1 MSLNAVFS
9 LLKSRN
15 IALLEEEGE
24 LVIRAPQ
31 GAMDEDLLARLKL
44 HKQGLLTALRNGRDV
59 SITPQML
66 TLVELS
72 QEEIDAIVANVDGGA
87 ANIQDIYPLAPLQ
100 EGILFH
106 HLLESQGDPYVTRT
120 QIVFENRRYLDHF
133 LAALQ
138 TVIERHD
145 ILRSAMHW
153 QGLRQ
158 PVQVVQRRAKLP
170 VHDLYGGDA
179 EARLSATTDPRQCR
193 MNLQQAPLLQV
204 YIAAEQDGLGWR
216 LVLLNHHLID
226 DNYTL
231 QLVLSE
237 IRLLLAG
244 RGDELRAPLPYR
256 NFIAR
261 MRRTSQAEHEAYFR
275 EQLSDVYETTAPFG
289 LLNVQ
294 GDGGKVEEATLR
306 LDTELS
312 RRIRDT
318 ARSCSVS
325 PAGLLHA
332 AWAVVMGR
340 CSGRDD
346 VVFGTVLSGRLHGGA
361 GAERAVGMFINTL
374 PIRVPLG
381 RHACREVVALTH
393 RRLNSLLAHEQAS
406 LATAQ
411 RCSAVPS
418 GTPLFTTLINYRH
431 AAIVEADDKA
441 LMAWEGARV
450 LFSEER
456 SNYPLTLAV
465 DDFGDDFALT
475 VQAAPGIDPL
485 RIADYMRTV
494 AEGLDDALRH
504 DPDKAVAEIAML
516 SAAEKRRLLFDWN
529 ATEVDY
535 PESSCLQAL
544 FEAQVERTPNAVA
557 LSFED
562 NSLTYAELN
571 AKANRLAHYL
581 IEHGVGPD
589 VLVGICIERSLE
601 MVIGL
606 LGVLKAG
613 GAYVPIDPHYPEER
627 LRYMLDDAGVSLLLT
642 RSGLAELTDFDRQRS
657 FYLDADWLQAAFYP
671 AHNPAVRN
679 RSQDLAYIIYTSGS
693 TGQPKGVAVAHGN
706 ALHSTQA
713 RFAYYADPVRAYLL
727 LSSFAFDSSVAGIF
741 WTLGQ
746 GGCLCLPS
754 EEAGKDPAALAA
766 LIERQRVSHL
776 LALPSLYTLLLEQA
790 SEKLKSL
797 KAAIVAGE
805 ACATEVVKRHF
816 AILPV
821 VKLYNE
827 YGPTEGTVWS
837 SVYQAGSDDLDRT
850 LAIGRPVANVRL
862 YILGKSL
869 NPLPVGVAGE
879 LYIGG
884 AGIVR
889 GYLNRPELTAE
900 RFIPDPFQ
908 AGGGRLYKTGDLARY
923 RADGAIEFLG
933 RIDHQVKIRGFRIEL
948 GEIEAELLKQPAV
961 KEVVVVA
968 REEQPGDKR
977 LVAYLVEDQHGA
989 LVIDEL
995 KVQLKQALPN
1005 YMVPSAFVVLDEMPL
1020 SANGKLDRK
1029 KLPAPDI
1036 GEQLKKPYVAPRTE
1050 TETLL
1055 AEIWREVLGV
1065 EKVGVEDDFFE
1076 LGGHSLLATQLA
1088 SRVAKCFSIDLP
1100 LRSVF
1105 EAGNVATLAEII
1117 DDEKRAH
1124 PGVAMNE
1131 DKFTI
1136 AAAMRSA
1143 PIPLSFA
1150 QQRLWFLDQLEPDSP
1165 LYNIPVALRLSG
1177 RLDLAALRQSFSEI
1191 VRRHEVLRTIFE
1203 TGEDG
1208 EPVQKILPSLTLEI
1222 DSVDLTS
1229 TDRPCVW
1236 QALCRDEAAKPF
1248 DLRRGPLIRAGLL
1261 MLDDS
1266 GDSQDAILM
1275 LTVHHIV
1282 SDGWSSAVLVKEFAA
1297 LYRAFARHQ
1306 ASPLAELPIQ
1316 YADFACWQRHWLSG
1330 EELDRQIGYWR
1341 ERLQGASGVLELP
1354 TDRPRPAL
1362 KTYRGAHFGFEIPPA
1377 LALQARAVSNR
1388 YNVSLFMLLLSVFK
1402 LLLSRHSGQTDLC
1415 VGTPFANRNRQ
1426 EIEDLIGFFVNTLV
1440 LRSDLSANPP
1450 FAELLEQI
1458 RATVLDAQNHQDL
1471 PFEKLVEALQ
1481 PTRDP
1486 SRSPLFQVMFV
1497 LQNRDNLTLS
1507 LPDVEVAVLE
1517 DDSRTAKF
1525 DLTLHIQ
1532 DWPDGRLGGS
1542 FEYNNDLFDA
1552 ETMARL
1558 ARHYLILLQA
1568 ALECPQTRIFELP
1581 LLTDGEKRQL
1591 LQEWNAT
1598 EVEYPQGRCIHQLFE
1613 AQVEKTPD
1621 AVALSFEDS
1630 SLTYAE
1636 LNVKANQLA
1645 HALIDRGV
1653 GPDVLVGICIERSLE
1668 MVIGLLGILKAGG
1681 AYVPLDPHYPEE
1693 RLRYMLDDAG
1703 VSLLLTRQGLTE
1715 MLAGNNRGVGYAPR
1729 ALAEPGVGA
1738 GPVRGAYPTDDVG
1751 RRPRPLPAG
1760 EGRGEG
1766 ALKTLCLDSDWP
1778 AIAPCPEHNPEPC
1791 NHPLDL
1797 AYIIYTSGSTGQPK
1811 GVAVAHGNALHSTQ
1825 ARFAYYADPVR
1836 AYLLLSSF
1844 AFDSSVAGIF
1854 WTLGQGGC
1862 LCLPKDEAG
1871 KDPVALADLIE
1882 RHGVSHLL
1890 ALPSLYTLLLE
1901 QASEKLDSLKA
1912 AIVAGEACAT
1922 EVVKRHFAALPAVKL
1937 YNEYGPT
1944 EATVWSSVYQASLD
1958 DLDRPLAIGRPIG
1971 NVRLYILDSYL
1982 NPAPVGV
1989 AGELYI
1995 GGAGIVRGY
2004 LNRPA
2009 LSAERFIPDPFQAGG
2024 GRLYKT
2030 GDLARYRADG
2040 AIEFL
2045 GRIDHQ
2051 VKIRGFRIELGE
2063 IEARLLQHPDVKEA
2077 AVLAREDQPGDKRLV
2092 AYLVEDQL
2100 GTLVIDELKVQL
2112 KQTLPDYMVPSAFVV
2127 LDEMP
2132 LSANGKLD
2140 RKKLPAPDIGE
2151 QLRKP
2156 YVAPRTETET
2166 LLAEIWREVLG
2177 VEKVGVEDDFFE
2189 LGGHSLLATQLAFAV
2204 QNRLRL
2210 PFPVKAVLEK
2220 PTVAEQAGWLSGEA
2234 DEESLDLQ
2242 VEAGLGSDILPL
2254 PAKPAELGQSRAL
2267 LLTGATGFLGAFLLA
2282 DLLEQTQA
2290 HVYCLIRAADEAQA
2304 FSRLEKQLARYD
2316 LLERIDWRR
2325 VIPVCGDLAS
2335 ECLGLSEDR
2344 YREIAAGVDAIFHN
2358 GALVNFVQPY
2368 RALKA
2373 ANVSGSVEVL
2383 RLAATERPKAIHY
2396 VSTLSVFAGNPSNP
2410 QGFTETDEP
2419 RLSDALVGGYAQ
2431 SKWVAEAILRKASLR
2446 GFQVAVYRPA
2456 TVAGDSRNG
2465 VWNTDDFLCRVFKG
2479 CIQMGLAPEVDSRL
2493 DMAPV
2498 DFVSGAIVALA
2509 QETDVAG
2516 GVFHLNH
2523 PYPPTANA
2531 WFDWFIAAGFPLR
2544 KVSTRQWR
2552 AAMLAAAETIA
2563 DFALAPLLTL
2573 FAEEAEPDGAADSD
2587 EAAGYDCSATQRRL
2601 AARGMA
2607 YQPIEDTLLARYRDY
2622 FVRSGWIDA
2631 GKIEKNG
2638 E

>member
-31 GAMDEDLLARLKL
+31 GAMDEDLLAQLKL
-44 HKQGLLTALRNGRDV
+44 HKQGLLTALRNGHDV

-72 QEEIDAIVANVDGGA
+72 QEEIDAIVANVDGGG

-170 VHDLYGGDA
+170 VHDLSGGDA
-179 EARLSATTDPRQCR
+179 EARLSAATDPRQWR
-193 MNLQQAPLLQV
+193 MNLQQAPLLHV
-204 YIAAEQDGLGWR
+204 YIAAEQDGSGWR

-244 RGDELRAPLPYR
+244 RGGELPAPLPYR

-275 EQLSDVYETTAPFG
+275 EQLGDVYETTAPFG

-294 GDGGKVEEATLR
+294 GDGGKVEESTLR

-318 ARSCSVS
+318 ARSFGVS
-325 PAGLLHA
+325 PAGLMHA

-381 RHACREVVALTH
+381 RYACREVVALTH

-418 GTPLFTTLINYRH
+418 GMPLFTTLINYRH
-431 AAIVEADDKA
+431 AAIVDADDKA
-441 LMAWEGARV
+441 LTAWEGARV

-456 SNYPLTLAV
+456 SNYPLTLTV
-465 DDFGDDFALT
+465 DDFGDNFALT

-485 RIADYMRTV
+485 RIAGYVRTV
-494 AEGLDDALRH
+494 VEGLVEALRH
-504 DPDKAVAEIAML
+504 DPDKTVAEIAML
-516 SAAEKRRLLFDWN
+516 SAAEKRQLLSDWN
-529 ATEVDY
+529 ATACDY
-535 PESSCLQAL
+535 PEVSCLQGL
-544 FEAQVERTPNAVA
+544 FETQAERMPNAVA

-562 NSLTYAELN
+562 KSLTYAELN
-571 AKANRLAHYL
+571 AKANQLAHYL
-581 IEHGVGPD
+581 MAQGVGP
-589 VLVGICIERSLE
+589 E
-601 MVIGL
+601 
-606 LGVLKAG
+606 
-613 GAYVPIDPHYPEER
+613 
-627 LRYMLDDAGVSLLLT
+627 
-642 RSGLAELTDFDRQRS
+642 
-657 FYLDADWLQAAFYP
+657 
-671 AHNPAVRN
+671 
-679 RSQDLAYIIYTSGS
+679 
-693 TGQPKGVAVAHGN
+693 
-706 ALHSTQA
+706 
-713 RFAYYADPVRAYLL
+713 
-727 LSSFAFDSSVAGIF
+727 
-741 WTLGQ
+741 
-746 GGCLCLPS
+746 
-754 EEAGKDPAALAA
+754 
-766 LIERQRVSHL
+766 
-776 LALPSLYTLLLEQA
+776 
-790 SEKLKSL
+790 
-797 KAAIVAGE
+797 
-805 ACATEVVKRHF
+805 
-816 AILPV
+816 
-821 VKLYNE
+821 
-827 YGPTEGTVWS
+827 
-837 SVYQAGSDDLDRT
+837 
-850 LAIGRPVANVRL
+850 
-862 YILGKSL
+862 
-869 NPLPVGVAGE
+869 
-879 LYIGG
+879 
-884 AGIVR
+884 
-889 GYLNRPELTAE
+889 
-900 RFIPDPFQ
+900 
-908 AGGGRLYKTGDLARY
+908 
-923 RADGAIEFLG
+923 
-933 RIDHQVKIRGFRIEL
+933 
-948 GEIEAELLKQPAV
+948 
-961 KEVVVVA
+961 
-968 REEQPGDKR
+968 
-977 LVAYLVEDQHGA
+977 
-989 LVIDEL
+989 
-995 KVQLKQALPN
+995 
-1005 YMVPSAFVVLDEMPL
+1005 
-1020 SANGKLDRK
+1020 
-1029 KLPAPDI
+1029 
-1036 GEQLKKPYVAPRTE
+1036 
-1050 TETLL
+1050 
-1055 AEIWREVLGV
+1055 
-1065 EKVGVEDDFFE
+1065 
-1076 LGGHSLLATQLA
+1076 
-1088 SRVAKCFSIDLP
+1088 
-1100 LRSVF
+1100 
-1105 EAGNVATLAEII
+1105 
-1117 DDEKRAH
+1117 
-1124 PGVAMNE
+1124 
-1131 DKFTI
+1131 
-1136 AAAMRSA
+1136 
-1143 PIPLSFA
+1143 
-1150 QQRLWFLDQLEPDSP
+1150 
-1165 LYNIPVALRLSG
+1165 
-1177 RLDLAALRQSFSEI
+1177 
-1191 VRRHEVLRTIFE
+1191 
-1203 TGEDG
+1203 
-1208 EPVQKILPSLTLEI
+1208 
-1222 DSVDLTS
+1222 
-1229 TDRPCVW
+1229 
-1236 QALCRDEAAKPF
+1236 
-1248 DLRRGPLIRAGLL
+1248 
-1261 MLDDS
+1261 
-1266 GDSQDAILM
+1266 
-1275 LTVHHIV
+1275 
-1282 SDGWSSAVLVKEFAA
+1282 
-1297 LYRAFARHQ
+1297 
-1306 ASPLAELPIQ
+1306 
-1316 YADFACWQRHWLSG
+1316 
-1330 EELDRQIGYWR
+1330 
-1341 ERLQGASGVLELP
+1341 
-1354 TDRPRPAL
+1354 
-1362 KTYRGAHFGFEIPPA
+1362 
-1377 LALQARAVSNR
+1377 
-1388 YNVSLFMLLLSVFK
+1388 
-1402 LLLSRHSGQTDLC
+1402 
-1415 VGTPFANRNRQ
+1415 
-1426 EIEDLIGFFVNTLV
+1426 
-1440 LRSDLSANPP
+1440 
-1450 FAELLEQI
+1450 
-1458 RATVLDAQNHQDL
+1458 
-1471 PFEKLVEALQ
+1471 
-1481 PTRDP
+1481 
-1486 SRSPLFQVMFV
+1486 
-1497 LQNRDNLTLS
+1497 
-1507 LPDVEVAVLE
+1507 
-1517 DDSRTAKF
+1517 
-1525 DLTLHIQ
+1525 
-1532 DWPDGRLGGS
+1532 
-1542 FEYNNDLFDA
+1542 
-1552 ETMARL
+1552 
-1558 ARHYLILLQA
+1558 
-1568 ALECPQTRIFELP
+1568 
-1581 LLTDGEKRQL
+1581 
-1591 LQEWNAT
+1591 
-1598 EVEYPQGRCIHQLFE
+1598 
-1613 AQVEKTPD
+1613 
-1621 AVALSFEDS
+1621 
-1630 SLTYAE
+1630 
-1636 LNVKANQLA
+1636 
-1645 HALIDRGV
+1645 
-1653 GPDVLVGICIERSLE
+1653 VLVGICIERSLE

-1703 VSLLLTRQGLTE
+1703 VSLLLTRSD
-1715 MLAGNNRGVGYAPR
+1715 
-1729 ALAEPGVGA
+1729 LAELTDFDRLQMVYLDDDWLQAAFYPA
-1738 GPVRGAYPTDDVG
+1738 HNLDVRN
-1751 RRPRPLPAG
+1751 RPQ
-1760 EGRGEG
+1760 
-1766 ALKTLCLDSDWP
+1766 
-1778 AIAPCPEHNPEPC
+1778 
-1791 NHPLDL
+1791 DL
-1797 AYIIYTSGSTGQPK
+1797 AYIIYTSGSTGRPK
-1811 GVAVAHGNALHSTQ
+1811 GVAVTHGNALHSTQ
-1825 ARFAYYADPVR
+1825 ARFAYYADPVK

-1862 LCLPKDEAG
+1862 LCLPSEEMG
-1871 KDPVALADLIE
+1871 KDPAALADLIE
-1882 RHGVSHLL
+1882 RRRVSHLL
-1890 ALPSLYTLLLE
+1890 ALPSLYGLLLE
-1901 QASEKLDSLKA
+1901 QTPERLNSLKA
-1912 AIVAGEACAT
+1912 AIVAGEACAND
-1922 EVVKRHFAALPAVKL
+1922 VVKRHVKALPGVKL

-1944 EATVWSSVYQASLD
+1944 EGTVWSSVYPVGLD

-2045 GRIDHQ
+2045 GRIDQQ

-2063 IEARLLQHPDVKEA
+2063 IEAQLLAHPEVKEA
-2077 AVLAREDQPGDKRLV
+2077 VVLAREDQPGDKRLV

-2100 GTLVIDELKVQL
+2100 GTLVIDELKAHL
-2112 KQTLPDYMVPSAFVV
+2112 KQALPDYMVPTAFVV

-2140 RKKLPAPDIGE
+2140 RKRLPAADLGK
-2151 QLRKP
+2151 QLSKL

-2166 LLAEIWREVLG
+2166 ILAEIWQQVLG
-2177 VEKVGVEDDFFE
+2177 IEQVGVEDDFFE

-2204 QNRLRL
+2204 QNKLRTQ
-2210 PFPVKAVLEK
+2210 FPVKAVFEK
-2220 PTVAEQAGWLSGEA
+2220 PTVGEQAGWLSGEA
-2234 DEESLDLQ
+2234 DEESIDLQ

-2267 LLTGATGFLGAFLLA
+2267 MLTGSTGFLGAFLLA

-2304 FSRLEKQLARYD
+2304 SSRLEKQLARYD

-2335 ECLGLSEDR
+2335 ERLGLSEDR

-2358 GALVNFVQPY
+2358 GAQVNFVQPY

-2383 RLAATERPKAIHY
+2383 RLATTERPKAIHY

-2419 RLSDALVGGYAQ
+2419 RFSGALVGGYAQ

-2456 TVAGDSRNG
+2456 TVAGDSHNG

-2516 GVFHLNH
+2516 SIFHLNH
-2523 PYPPTANA
+2523 PHPPTANA
-2531 WFDWFIAAGFPLR
+2531 WFDWFIVAGFPLR

-2573 FAEEAEPDGAADSD
+2573 FAEEAESDGAADRD
-2587 EAAGYDCSATQRRL
+2587 EAVGYDCSATQGRL

-2607 YQPIEDTLLARYRDY
+2607 YQSIEDTLLARYRDY